1 MNDSCECLEPWYD
14 MYLKYRDSIV
24 LNHNPFILAT
34 DDPNTTDQVGAYWER
49 DFFSGILANV
59 KTFSMYQ
66 QRQKS
71 ILLNLPKINSRGI
84 KITSLLNKFHIIV
97 FTVGLLGIVA

>member
-34 DDPNTTDQVGAYWER
+34 DDPNTTDQVGAY
-49 DFFSGILANV
+49 
-59 KTFSMYQ
+59 
-66 QRQKS
+66 
-71 ILLNLPKINSRGI
+71 
-84 KITSLLNKFHIIV
+84 
-97 FTVGLLGIVA
+97 